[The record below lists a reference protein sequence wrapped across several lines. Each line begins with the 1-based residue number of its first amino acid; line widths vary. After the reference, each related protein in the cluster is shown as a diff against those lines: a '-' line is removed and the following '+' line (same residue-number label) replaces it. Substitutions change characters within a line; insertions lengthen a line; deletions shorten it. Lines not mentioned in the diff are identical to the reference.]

1 MRASRTLAAASSPG
15 SVFTMWATMGSP
27 VSGTISVSGR
37 TSAGLVLSGVAI
49 DTVNHEMASS
59 YTDEMPRVDAK

>member
-1 MRASRTLAAASSPG
+1 
-15 SVFTMWATMGSP
+15 MWATMGSP
-27 VSGTISVSGR
+27 VSVTISVSGR